1 MLSSPFAPFL
11 TTMPLPV
18 GCVSRIVQACV
29 KNNKMVDRLQGLCGQ
44 LELDV
49 EGKRLNLAALQAGT
63 A

>member
-1 MLSSPFAPFL
+1 M
-11 TTMPLPV
+11 
-18 GCVSRIVQACV
+18 

-49 EGKRLNLAALQAGT
+49 EGKRLTLAALQAGT